1 MNSVNRTVGMLE
13 PLAWVH
19 PREREHQAVYRA
31 YLFGPFRVFRGGEA
45 LGQRSQRR
53 EKAQLLL
60 KWFLLNQG
68 QPRSIDELIELAFP
82 AAAPDKA
89 TSSFHVA
96 MHCLRRMLEPDL
108 RPGEESSY
116 IRRSCNN
123 FYRFEAD
130 NEWWT
135 DTAEVDRLFD
145 QGRTSDSRGDAQRAC
160 FYYGQVVGH
169 MSRRL
174 LEDDDLQQQ
183 WLTPYRRR
191 YQALQRE
198 ALLRLVKIHGE
209 RGEIDESLEY
219 AHQMLIDDR
228 YNELAIIT
236 IVEADLAHGRL
247 AHARHRIST
256 FLEELTHDLGIAP
269 SHDLLTLKA
278 RVRQDLPHPPRAEAQ
293 LELATTSSRAG

>member
-1 MNSVNRTVGMLE
+1 M
-13 PLAWVH
+13 
-19 PREREHQAVYRA
+19 
-31 YLFGPFRVFRGGEA
+31 
-45 LGQRSQRR
+45 
-53 EKAQLLL
+53 
-60 KWFLLNQG
+60 
-68 QPRSIDELIELAFP
+68 DELIELAFP

-116 IRRSCNN
+116 VRRSTNN

-130 NEWWT
+130 DQWWT

-145 QGRTSDSRGDAQRAC
+145 QGRISDNHGDAQRAC

-169 MSRRL
+169 MNRRL
-174 LEDDDLQQQ
+174 LEDDDAQQQ

-191 YQALQRE
+191 YQSLQRE
-198 ALLRLVKIHGE
+198 ALLRLVQIHGE
-209 RGEIDESLEY
+209 RGQVDESLEY
-219 AHQMLIDDR
+219 AHQMLVDDP

-247 AHARHRIST
+247 AHARHRLAT
-256 FLEELTHDLGIAP
+256 FLDALTHDLGIAP
-269 SHDLLTLKA
+269 SPDFLRLKA
-278 RVRQDLPHPPRAEAQ
+278 RARQDLTHSPCGEVHR
-293 LELATTSSRAG
+293 ELAATSSRAG

>member
-1 MNSVNRTVGMLE
+1 VGTLVE
-13 PLAWVH
+13 PLGWVH
-19 PREREHQAVYRA
+19 PREREHKAVYRA

-60 KWFLLNQG
+60 KWFLLNPG
-68 QPRSIDELIELAFP
+68 QPRSIDELIDLAFP
-82 AAAPDKA
+82 TAAPDKA

-116 IRRSCNN
+116 IRRSSNN

-130 NEWWT
+130 DQWWS

-145 QGRTSDSRGDAQRAC
+145 QGRMSDSRGDAQRAC

-169 MSRRL
+169 MNRRL
-174 LEDDDLQQQ
+174 LEDDNTDEQ
-183 WLTPYRRR
+183 WLAPYRRR
-191 YQALQRE
+191 YQALHRE
-198 ALLRLVKIHGE
+198 ALLRLVQIHGE
-209 RGEIDESLEY
+209 RGQIDESLEY
-219 AHQMLIDDR
+219 AHQMLIDDP
-228 YNELAIIT
+228 YNELAVIT
-236 IVEADLAHGRL
+236 IVEADLAHGRV

-256 FLEELTHDLGIAP
+256 FLDDLTHDLGIAP
-269 SHDLLTLKA
+269 SHDLLTLNT
-278 RVRQDLPHPPRAEAQ
+278 RVRQDLTHPPRSEAQ
-293 LELATTSSRAG
+293 RALATTSSRAS

>member
-1 MNSVNRTVGMLE
+1 MLE
-13 PLAWVH
+13 PLEWVH
-19 PREREHQAVYRA
+19 PREREYKAVYRA
-31 YLFGPFRVFRGGEA
+31 YMFGPFRVFRGDDA

-60 KWFLLNQG
+60 KWFLLNPG

-89 TSSFHVA
+89 ASSFHVA

-116 IRRSCNN
+116 IRRSSNN

-130 NEWWT
+130 DEWWT

-145 QGRTSDSRGDAQRAC
+145 QGRQSDNRGDAQRAC

-169 MSRRL
+169 MNRRL
-174 LEDDDLQQQ
+174 LEDDSPEQH

-198 ALLRLVKIHGE
+198 ALLRLVQIHGE
-209 RGEIDESLEY
+209 RGQIDESLEY
-219 AHQMLIDDR
+219 AHQMLIDDP
-228 YNELAIIT
+228 YNELAVIT

-247 AHARHRIST
+247 AHARHWIST
-256 FLEELTHDLGIAP
+256 FLESLTRDLGVAP
-269 SHDLLTLKA
+269 SHDLLTLRA
-278 RVRQDLPHPPRAEAQ
+278 RVRQDLPHPPRGEAQ
-293 LELATTSSRAG
+293 RHLATTSSRAG

>member
-1 MNSVNRTVGMLE
+1 MGTLE
-13 PLAWVH
+13 PLDWIH
-19 PREREHQAVYRA
+19 PREREHKAVYRA
-31 YLFGPFRVFRGGEA
+31 YLFGPFRVFRGDEA

-89 TSSFHVA
+89 ASSFHVA

-116 IRRSCNN
+116 IRRSSNN

-130 NEWWT
+130 SEWWT

-169 MSRRL
+169 MNRRL
-174 LEDDDLQQQ
+174 LEDDSPQP

-198 ALLRLVKIHGE
+198 ALLRLVQIHGE
-209 RGEIDESLEY
+209 RGQIDESLEY
-219 AHQMLIDDR
+219 AHQMLIGDP
-228 YNELAIIT
+228 YNELAVTT
-236 IVEADLAHGRL
+236 IVEADLAYGRL
-247 AHARHRIST
+247 AHARHRISA
-256 FLEELTHDLGIAP
+256 FLDALTHDLGIAP
-269 SHDLLTLKA
+269 SHGLLTLRA
-278 RVRQDLPHPPRAEAQ
+278 RVRQDVPHPPRGEVQ
-293 LELATTSSRAG
+293 LELAATSSRAG